1 VSNEQVRGSEVG
13 LKQREEVP
21 RLRTR
26 PPVEVGGFFLRRN
39 PSPQRTIE
47 WRITSDGS
55 DSRNNKEAFMTQV
68 IAYGIAAIVV
78 SIGAAL
84 WARPRRAAYVMVRGA
99 RPERPRVW

>member
-1 VSNEQVRGSEVG
+1 
-13 LKQREEVP
+13 
-21 RLRTR
+21 
-26 PPVEVGGFFLRRN
+26 
-39 PSPQRTIE
+39 
-47 WRITSDGS
+47 
-55 DSRNNKEAFMTQV
+55 MTQV

>member
-1 VSNEQVRGSEVG
+1 VSNRHVRGSEVG
-13 LKQREEVP
+13 LKQRVEVP

-47 WRITSDGS
+47 WRMTSDGS
-55 DSRNNKEAFMTQV
+55 DRRDSREAFMPQV

-78 SIGAAL
+78 SIGAVLLAG
-84 WARPRRAAYVMVRGA
+84 PRRAAYVVVRAA
-99 RPERPRVW
+99 RSERPRVR